1 MHVVFMRRLTRI
13 AGTVPEAGR
22 LLDALD
28 GLDAMT
34 LRPVMGDTALRCAIQ
49 HATWRVERGWQGGLG
64 PDLCA
69 DLFRETTALLEQGCT
84 RAPLE
89 FGAARPDRLG
99 LEHHSGWI
107 WNNEHADDPAL
118 RAFQDLVKQNYD
130 AFLCSPNKE
139 EIEGLRQ
146 GAQLLTELMP
156 RLSRSAL
163 SHTHVVGICPQEGR
177 WKGSASSSQF
187 RLTGT
192 IFLDRASVSDP
203 WWVVEHMFHE
213 ALHQK
218 LYDFR
223 HGHTLFEPYDP
234 SREGRTIQSPWNSF
248 AGDSNRWDAFRAF
261 AAFHVYVH
269 LALLGAL
276 VEQRHSEL
284 RDEDPGPAGPIR
296 VISSRK
302 AIDRARYLGDA
313 LRSICWDQLGA
324 AGKRFHQWLT
334 DVLDVLDPAPG
345 RADAYVHL
353 LLDLYRNETSR
364 VSGSVDADSAEILA
378 LATEEAEATRS
389 LLHDLAASEEEVRQ
403 FNATVS
409 HHLGSGTATAH
420 ERFREIRSCVSA
432 AIQSLCRDGHH
443 IEAAPGHPDPNE
455 TVWRMIQRS
464 SERINVLLAPRKET
478 LETVLTHSPRIG

>member
-1 MHVVFMRRLTRI
+1 M
-13 AGTVPEAGR
+13 
-22 LLDALD
+22 
-28 GLDAMT
+28 
-34 LRPVMGDTALRCAIQ
+34 
-49 HATWRVERGWQGGLG
+49 
-64 PDLCA
+64 
-69 DLFRETTALLEQGCT
+69 
-84 RAPLE
+84 
-89 FGAARPDRLG
+89 
-99 LEHHSGWI
+99 
-107 WNNEHADDPAL
+107 
-118 RAFQDLVKQNYD
+118 
-130 AFLCSPNKE
+130 
-139 EIEGLRQ
+139 
-146 GAQLLTELMP
+146 
-156 RLSRSAL
+156 
-163 SHTHVVGICPQEGR
+163 
-177 WKGSASSSQF
+177 
-187 RLTGT
+187 
-192 IFLDRASVSDP
+192 
-203 WWVVEHMFHE
+203 
-213 ALHQK
+213 
-218 LYDFR
+218 
-223 HGHTLFEPYDP
+223 
-234 SREGRTIQSPWNSF
+234 
-248 AGDSNRWDAFRAF
+248 
-261 AAFHVYVH
+261 
-269 LALLGAL
+269 

-284 RDEDPGPAGPIR
+284 RDEDPGPAGSIR

-364 VSGSVDADSAEILA
+364 VSGSMDADSVEILA

-389 LLHDLAASEEEVRQ
+389 LLRDLAASEEEVRQ

-443 IEAAPGHPDPNE
+443 IEAVPGHPDPNE

-464 SERINVLLAPRKET
+464 SERINVLLAPRKEA